1 MSSFLN
7 AAKLPGIWTNYDY
20 VNAAL
25 ISAIPISVGLA
36 ELGSAAHG
44 GHLRK
49 FFDRSTKPQWASK
62 NAAVHATACFLTL
75 TPLGYAT
82 YRVIK
87 NSAGLLSNQAKAAIG
102 IYGIHAILSAGF
114 GNEVRK
120 GNHSKVALVKAG
132 IAAASIGF
140 ALAYRNIDETAFW
153 LSVPHVIWS
162 IFSAVYHFDMYQLNE
177 DGHKF

>member
-1 MSSFLN
+1 MSAFLN

-25 ISAIPISVGLA
+25 ISAVPISVGLA
-36 ELGSAAHG
+36 ELGSAAEG
-44 GHLRK
+44 GHYRK
-49 FFDRSTKPQWASK
+49 FFERAIRPKWASQ
-62 NAAVHATACFLTL
+62 NPAFHAGTCFLTL

-87 NSAGLLSNQAKAAIG
+87 NSAGLVSSQAKVAIA
-102 IYGIHAILSAGF
+102 IYGLHAVLSAGF

-120 GNHSKVALVKAG
+120 GNHSNVALFKTL

-140 ALAYRNIDETAFW
+140 ALSYRNIDETAFW
-153 LSVPHVIWS
+153 LSVPHVAWS
-162 IFSAVYHFDMYQLNE
+162 VFSALYHFDMYQLN
-177 DGHKF
+177 DGRHKL